1 MHGHPDLFSDVLS
14 VSPLAHFI
22 NPAKELEW
30 DLKYMQFFQAVK
42 AALCRSPF
50 LAAPN
55 FSAHFKL
62 EFDASGTGAE
72 AVLI

>member
-1 MHGHPDLFSDVLS
+1 MRGHPDLFPDVLS
-14 VSPLAHFI
+14 ISSLAHFI
-22 NPAKELEW
+22 IPAKELEW
-30 DLKYMQFFQAVK
+30 DLKYIQFFQSAK

-55 FSAHFKL
+55 FAAHFKL